1 MTAQTLRMAQ
11 QLLADPDQTVHQVC
25 QVLQVSRST
34 LYRYLKAAD
43 KHPGGPEHAGHLSH
57 S

>member
-1 MTAQTLRMAQ
+1 MSAHTLRMAR
-11 QLLADPDQTVHQVC
+11 QLLADPDQTVNQVC

-34 LYRYLKAAD
+34 LYRYLKAD
-43 KHPGGPEHAGHLSH
+43 PKNPGGPEHAGRLSH